1 MGHPKRLKTDSTHS
15 LPACLLAHLFREMAN
30 EGCNNKFYIA
40 GVRRAIEA
48 ATATNEFF

>member
-15 LPACLLAHLFREMAN
+15 LPACLLRTFSGKMAN